1 MGSLVCEAKGNMLI
15 DNDMSEQIKI
25 QLPDGSVREVA
36 QGTTPFDVAMS
47 ISPRLA
53 AAVVVARIRPLTTP
67 VVAGETAVEEADEAQ
82 TEAGM
87 YGSASELGE
96 RLVDLAAPLNEDVAL
111 ELLKESD
118 EAALKVVRHS
128 AAHVMATAIL
138 ELFPETKL
146 GHGPAT
152 DNGFFYD
159 VYRETPFTEDDLA
172 AIEKRMAEVVARD
185 ETFVREQESRE
196 MGLKD
201 YAEHGDFMKVH
212 FIERFTKPG
221 DEISLYRNGKFVDF
235 CRGPHVPS
243 TGRVKA
249 FKVTSVAGAYWLG
262 DEKNQQLQR
271 IYGTAFFNAKD
282 MDAHFKRLEEI
293 KARDHRVL
301 GKQLDLF
308 SIQEVAGAGLI
319 FWHPKGG
326 LIRKTMEDWMR
337 DECIRRGYEMVFT
350 PHIMRRE
357 LWKVSGHEGFY
368 SQNMYP
374 PMELDDAEY
383 RLKPMNCPG
392 HILIYKNSPKSYR
405 DLPQR
410 YAELGN
416 VYRYE
421 RSGTM
426 HGLLRVRGFT
436 QDDAH
441 IFCTPEQIE
450 SEIAACVEFAD
461 EVLKAFGF
469 AEFKVELS
477 TWDPKDQKSY
487 VGSPEHWETAVGS
500 LKKVLDAKAIP
511 YREIPGEAAFYGPK
525 IDIKLVDVLGRLWQ
539 LSTVQFDFNLPQRFE
554 LEYTGEDGE
563 KHRPVMVH
571 RALFGSVERFFG
583 VLIEHYAGAFPL
595 WLAPVQVGLVPISEK
610 HVEYARAVKAKLEV
624 AGLRV
629 ELDARNEKMNA
640 KIREFTLQKVPFV
653 LVMGDKEAEQREVNV
668 RVRGG
673 GVQGTFPLS
682 EFIANATTLITRKE
696 LNLSDTPKWH
706 DAVLKAVQSFP
717 TDQFDLNDLYD
728 LRDEFASIFPN
739 NRHVNEKLRQQLQT
753 LRDEG
758 IIQFLDNEGNYKRI
772 K

>member
-1 MGSLVCEAKGNMLI
+1 MSSLQTDKTI
-15 DNDMSEQIKI
+15 QI
-25 QLPDGSVREVA
+25 QLPDGSRRQVPS
-36 QGTTPFDVAMS
+36 GTTPLEIANS

-53 AAVVVARIRPLTTP
+53 AAIVVAKIKSLAANSAPAAADDNQTDAALS
-67 VVAGETAVEEADEAQ
+67 EES
-82 TEAGM
+82 M
-87 YGSASELGE
+87 YAAENASAEK
-96 RLVDLAAPLNEDVAL
+96 LVDLSAPLTEDVAL
-111 ELLKESD
+111 WLLKETEP
-118 EAALKVVRHS
+118 EALQVVRHS

-152 DNGFFYD
+152 ENGFFYD
-159 VYRETPFTEDDLA
+159 VYREQPFTPDDLA
-172 AIEKRMAEVVARD
+172 RIEAKMAEVVARD
-185 ETFVREQESRE
+185 ERFVREYEARDEYLAWSKR
-196 MGLKD
+196 
-201 YAEHGDFMKVH
+201 HNDFMKIH
-212 FIERFTKPG
+212 FVEKFTKDG
-221 DEISLYRNGKFVDF
+221 DAISLYKNGGFTDF

-249 FKVTSVAGAYWLG
+249 FKVMSIAGAYWLG
-262 DEKNQQLQR
+262 DEKNPQLQR
-271 IYGTAFFNAKD
+271 IYGTAFFNQKD
-282 MDAHFKRLEEI
+282 LDAHFKHLEEI
-293 KARDHRVL
+293 KARDHRSL

-337 DECIRRGYEMVFT
+337 DECVRRGYELVYT

-357 LWKVSGHEGFY
+357 LWKISGHEGFY

-392 HILIYKNSPKSYR
+392 HILIYKNSPRSYR
-405 DLPQR
+405 DLPVR

-450 SEIAACVEFAD
+450 D
-461 EVLKAFGF
+461 EVVACIDFAQSVLHTFGF

-487 VGSPEHWETAVGS
+487 TGSAEHWNTAISS
-500 LKKVLDAKAIP
+500 LHSALNRKNIP
-511 YREIPGEAAFYGPK
+511 FRTIPGEAAFYGPK
-525 IDIKLVDVLGRLWQ
+525 IDVKLVDVLGRLWQ
-539 LSTVQFDFNLPQRFE
+539 LSTVQFDFNLPARFE
-554 LEYTGEDGE
+554 LEYVGEDGE
-563 KHRPVMVH
+563 KHQPVMVH

-583 VLIEHYAGAFPL
+583 VLIEHYAGAFPM
-595 WLAPVQVGLVPISEK
+595 WLAPVQVGIVPISEK
-610 HVEYARAVKAKLEV
+610 HLEYAEAVKKKLEA
-624 AGLRV
+624 AGIRV

-653 LVMGDKEAEQREVNV
+653 LVMGDKEAATEAVSV
-668 RVRGG
+668 RTRGKG
-673 GVQGTFPLS
+673 DEGSIALAD
-682 EFIANATTLITRKE
+682 FIARAQKLIATNAVE
-696 LNLSDTPKWH
+696 LTAL
-706 DAVLKAVQSFP
+706 
-717 TDQFDLNDLYD
+717 
-728 LRDEFASIFPN
+728 
-739 NRHVNEKLRQQLQT
+739 
-753 LRDEG
+753 
-758 IIQFLDNEGNYKRI
+758 
-772 K
+772 

>member
-1 MGSLVCEAKGNMLI
+1 
-15 DNDMSEQIKI
+15 MSNQIKI
-25 QLPDGSVREVA
+25 QLPDGSIREVA
-36 QGTTPFDVAMS
+36 PGTSPLDIANS

-53 AAVVVARIRPLTTP
+53 AAVVVARISPLTPVAVSANEAALEASEEAMYASTSSNEPRIVDLTTP
-67 VVAGETAVEEADEAQ
+67 
-82 TEAGM
+82 
-87 YGSASELGE
+87 LH
-96 RLVDLAAPLNEDVAL
+96 EDVSL
-111 ELLKESD
+111 ELLKEND
-118 EAALKVVRHS
+118 PAALRTVRHS

-159 VYRETPFTEDDLA
+159 VYREVPFTEADLA
-172 AIEKRMAEVVARD
+172 AIEARMATVVKRD
-185 ETFVREQESRE
+185 EPFLRVSEPRETAIA
-196 MGLKD
+196 D
-201 YAEHGDFMKVH
+201 YTAHAEFMKLH

-221 DEISLYRNGKFVDF
+221 DEISLYKNGNFTDF

-249 FKVTSVAGAYWLG
+249 FKVMSIAGAYWLG

-282 MDAHFKRLEEI
+282 LDAHFKHLEEI

-326 LIRKTMEDWMR
+326 LIRKAMEDWMR
-337 DECIRRGYEMVFT
+337 EECIRRGYHMVFT

-357 LWKVSGHEGFY
+357 LWKISGHEDVY
-368 SQNMYP
+368 AENMYP

-392 HILIYKNSPKSYR
+392 HILIYKSSPKSYR

-441 IFCTPEQIE
+441 IFCTRDQIN
-450 SEIAACVEFAD
+450 SEIEACLDFA
-461 EVLKAFGF
+461 EAVLKTFGF
-469 AEFKVELS
+469 KEYRVELS
-477 TWDPKDQKSY
+477 THQPGNPDFI
-487 VGSPEHWETAVGS
+487 GTPEEWAQAEGALHD
-500 LKKVLDAKAIP
+500 VLTK
-511 YREIPGEAAFYGPK
+511 RGLTFQTFPGEAAFYGPK
-525 IDIKLVDVLGRLWQ
+525 IDVKLVDVLGRLWQ
-539 LSTVQFDFNLPQRFE
+539 LSTVQFDFKLPQRFE
-554 LEYTGEDGE
+554 LEYTGEDGAP
-563 KHRPVMVH
+563 HQPVMVH

-583 VLIEHYAGAFPL
+583 VLIEHYAGAFPM
-595 WLAPVQVGLVPISEK
+595 WLAPVQIGLVPISNEK
-610 HVEYARAVKAKLEV
+610 HLLYAEEVKKKLEA

-629 ELDARNEKMNA
+629 ELDASNGKMQG
-640 KIREFTLQKVPFV
+640 KIRDFGLQKVPFI
-653 LVMGDKEAEQREVNV
+653 LILGDKEAATESVSV
-668 RVRGG
+668 RVRAKG
-673 GVQGTFPLS
+673 
-682 EFIANATTLITRKE
+682 
-696 LNLSDTPKWH
+696 
-706 DAVLKAVQSFP
+706 
-717 TDQFDLNDLYD
+717 
-728 LRDEFASIFPN
+728 
-739 NRHVNEKLRQQLQT
+739 
-753 LRDEG
+753 DEG
-758 IIQFLDNEGNYKRI
+758 SVTLDSFIERAK
-772 K
+772 KLVTEHAMEL

>member
-1 MGSLVCEAKGNMLI
+1 
-15 DNDMSEQIKI
+15 MSEQSIKV
-25 QLPDGSVREVA
+25 QLPDGSVREVPR
-36 QGTTPFDVAMS
+36 GTTPYEIATS

-53 AAVVVARIRPLTTP
+53 AAVVVARIRPLTT
-67 VVAGETAVEEADEAQ
+67 VTTAAATGDEESSEA
-82 TEAGM
+82 AM
-87 YGSASELGE
+87 YGGSEAGE
-96 RLVDLAAPLNEDVAL
+96 RLVDLTAPLNEDIAL
-111 ELLKESD
+111 ELLKEND
-118 EAALKVVRHS
+118 EASLKVVRHS

-152 DNGFFYD
+152 DAGFFYD
-159 VYRETPFTEDDLA
+159 VYRETPFTEADLA
-172 AIEKRMAEVVARD
+172 AIEAKMAEVVARD
-185 ETFVREQESRE
+185 EKFVREHEPRE
-196 MGLKD
+196 KGLEE
-201 YAEHGDFMKVH
+201 YRQHGDFMKVH
-212 FIERFTKPG
+212 FIEKFTKPG
-221 DEISLYRNGKFVDF
+221 EEISLYKNGNFTDF

-271 IYGTAFFNAKD
+271 VYGTAFFNGKD
-282 MDAHFKRLEEI
+282 MEAHFKRLEEI

-337 DECIRRGYEMVFT
+337 DECIRRGYDMVFT

-357 LWKVSGHEGFY
+357 LWKISGHEGFY

-469 AEFKVELS
+469 VEFKVELS
-477 TWDPKDQKSY
+477 TWDPKDTKSY
-487 VGSPEHWETAVGS
+487 VGSADHWEMAVGS
-500 LKKVLDAKAIP
+500 LKKVLDAKQIP

-583 VLIEHYAGAFPL
+583 VLIEHYAGAFPM
-595 WLAPVQVGLVPISEK
+595 WLAPVQVGIVPISEK
-610 HVEYARAVKAKLEV
+610 HLEYAQKVKQQLEA

-629 ELDARNEKMNA
+629 EVDARNEKMNA
-640 KIREFTLQKVPFV
+640 KIREFTMQKVPFV
-653 LVMGDKEAEQREVNV
+653 LVMGDKEA
-668 RVRGG
+668 
-673 GVQGTFPLS
+673 
-682 EFIANATTLITRKE
+682 AA
-696 LNLSDTPKWH
+696 
-706 DAVLKAVQSFP
+706 DAVSVRTRGKG
-717 TDQFDLNDLYD
+717 
-728 LRDEFASIFPN
+728 
-739 NRHVNEKLRQQLQT
+739 
-753 LRDEG
+753 DEG
-758 IIQFLDNEGNYKRI
+758 SVPLAAFIERAKGLVASRGTAL
-772 K
+772 

>member
-1 MGSLVCEAKGNMLI
+1 
-15 DNDMSEQIKI
+15 MSNPIKI
-25 QLPDGSVREVA
+25 QLPDGSIREVPS
-36 QGTTPFDVAMS
+36 GTSPLDIANA

-53 AAVVVARIRPLTTP
+53 AAVVVARIKPLTPVAATATEAALEASEEAMYSGHAPQAERVVDLTTP
-67 VVAGETAVEEADEAQ
+67 LT
-82 TEAGM
+82 
-87 YGSASELGE
+87 
-96 RLVDLAAPLNEDVAL
+96 EDVAL
-111 ELLKESD
+111 ELLKEND
-118 EAALKVVRHS
+118 PAALRVVRHS

-152 DNGFFYD
+152 DSGFFYD
-159 VYRETPFTEDDLA
+159 VYREVPFTESDLA
-172 AIEKRMAEVVARD
+172 AIETRMAEIVARD
-185 ETFVREQESRE
+185 EKFVRVEETRDKA
-196 MGLKD
+196 LTD
-201 YAEHGDFMKVH
+201 YAAQGEFMKVH

-221 DEISLYRNGKFVDF
+221 EEISLYKNGNFTDF

-243 TGRVKA
+243 TARVKA
-249 FKVTSVAGAYWLG
+249 FKLTSLAGAYWLG
-262 DEKNQQLQR
+262 DENNQQLQR
-271 IYGTAFFNAKD
+271 LYGTAFFSQKD
-282 MDAHFKRLEEI
+282 LDAHFKHLEEI

-326 LIRKTMEDWMR
+326 LIRKQMEDWMR
-337 DECIRRGYEMVFT
+337 DECVRRGYQLVYT

-357 LWKVSGHEGFY
+357 LWKISGHEGY
-368 SQNMYP
+368 YNENMYP

-441 IFCTPEQIE
+441 IFCTPGQIE
-450 SEIAACVEFAD
+450 DEVVACIEFA
-461 EVLKAFGF
+461 EAVLKTFGF
-469 AEFKVELS
+469 VDFKVELS
-477 TWDPKDQKSY
+477 TWDPTKPADYS
-487 VGSPEHWETAVGS
+487 GSAENWQSAINS
-500 LKKVLDAKAIP
+500 LKVALSRKNIP
-511 YREIPGEAAFYGPK
+511 FREIPGEAAFYGPK
-525 IDIKLVDVLGRLWQ
+525 IDVKLVDVLGRLWQ
-539 LSTVQFDFNLPQRFE
+539 LSTVQFDFNLPARFE

-563 KHRPVMVH
+563 KHQPVMVH

-583 VLIEHYAGAFPL
+583 VLIEHYAGAFPM

-610 HVEYARAVKAKLEV
+610 HLDYAKSVQQRLEA

-629 ELDARNEKMNA
+629 ELDASNNKMQG
-640 KIREFTLQKVPFV
+640 KIRDFGVQKVPFI
-653 LVMGDKEAEQREVNV
+653 LIMGDKESATDSVSV
-668 RVRGG
+668 RVRAKG
-673 GVQGTFPLS
+673 
-682 EFIANATTLITRKE
+682 
-696 LNLSDTPKWH
+696 
-706 DAVLKAVQSFP
+706 
-717 TDQFDLNDLYD
+717 
-728 LRDEFASIFPN
+728 
-739 NRHVNEKLRQQLQT
+739 
-753 LRDEG
+753 DEG
-758 IIQFLDNEGNYKRI
+758 SVTIDAFIERAKTLVAEHSMSL
-772 K
+772 

>member
-1 MGSLVCEAKGNMLI
+1 
-15 DNDMSEQIKI
+15 MSEQKIKVE
-25 QLPDGSVREVA
+25 LPDGSVREVA
-36 QGTTPFDVAMS
+36 RESTPHDIAMS

-53 AAVVVARIRPLTTP
+53 AAVVVARIRPLTP
-67 VVAGETAVEEADEAQ
+67 GAPSPEVGSNETQAETQ

-87 YGSASELGE
+87 YSSSAETGE
-96 RLVDLAAPLNEDVAL
+96 RLVDLAAPLTEDVAL
-111 ELLKESD
+111 ELLKEND

-152 DNGFFYD
+152 EQGFFYD
-159 VYRETPFTEDDLA
+159 VYRETPFTEADLA
-172 AIEKRMAEVVARD
+172 AIEARMAEVVARD
-185 ETFVREQESRE
+185 EKFVREEETRE
-196 MGLKD
+196 KGLTD
-201 YAEHGDFMKVH
+201 YSANGEFMKVH

-221 DEISLYRNGKFVDF
+221 DEISLYRNGNFTDF

-249 FKVTSVAGAYWLG
+249 FKVTSIAGAYWLG

-271 IYGTAFFNAKD
+271 IYGTAFFNDKD
-282 MDAHFKRLEEI
+282 MTAHFKRLEEI

-337 DECIRRGYEMVFT
+337 DECIRRGYEMVYT

-357 LWKVSGHEGFY
+357 LWKISGHDGYYAE
-368 SQNMYP
+368 NMYP

-441 IFCTPEQIE
+441 IFCTPEQVE

-461 EVLKAFGF
+461 SVLKAFGF

-477 TWDPKDQKSY
+477 TWDPKDTKNY
-487 VGSPEHWETAVGS
+487 VGKAEHWEGAVAS
-500 LKKVLDAKAIP
+500 LKKVLDAKAIA

-595 WLAPVQVGLVPISEK
+595 WLAPVQIGLVPISSDK
-610 HVEYARAVKAKLEV
+610 HLDYARTVKAKLEA

-629 ELDARNEKMNA
+629 ELDERNDPMKA
-640 KIREFTLQKVPFV
+640 KIRDFAVQKAPFV
-653 LVMGDKEAEQREVNV
+653 LVMGDKEAAAEAVSV
-668 RVRGG
+668 RTRGKG
-673 GVQGTFPLS
+673 
-682 EFIANATTLITRKE
+682 
-696 LNLSDTPKWH
+696 
-706 DAVLKAVQSFP
+706 
-717 TDQFDLNDLYD
+717 
-728 LRDEFASIFPN
+728 
-739 NRHVNEKLRQQLQT
+739 
-753 LRDEG
+753 DEG
-758 IIQFLDNEGNYKRI
+758 SVALAAFIERAKGLVASRGVDL
-772 K
+772 